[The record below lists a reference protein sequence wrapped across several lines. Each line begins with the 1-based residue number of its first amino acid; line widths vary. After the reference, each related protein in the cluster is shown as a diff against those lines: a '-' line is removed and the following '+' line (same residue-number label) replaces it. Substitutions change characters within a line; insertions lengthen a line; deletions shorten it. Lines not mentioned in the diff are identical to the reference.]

1 VGKITEPTE
10 PTPDVQASPS
20 EADKDRYI
28 EIWKKAVDTQMHFN
42 EMSGKSRQLGLTFVA
57 ASLGV
62 AVVMLARGDDF
73 ALVVASWKVHVG
85 VLLILAA
92 MLALWGV
99 RRLDLSVYHRML
111 RGAVT
116 FGEDFEKNYMSKIFD
131 LEKGMTGAISHFS
144 RHTDASVEKGGPRY
158 HYKGGDQVTAEK
170 KIKQFY
176 RDTIAFLFIAAAALF
191 FITNFASPKIETSRP
206 SPALPKAEPVPSST
220 AVTPAQPLPT
230 PPAPNSPADKKLPD
244 NQIDGRA
251 GTKKEEGK

>member
-1 VGKITEPTE
+1 MGKTTKPAEPDTV
-10 PTPDVQASPS
+10 TPAPPS

-28 EIWKKAVDTQMHFN
+28 EIWKKAVETQMHFN

-62 AVVMLARGDDF
+62 AVVMLARGEDF
-73 ALVVASWKVHVG
+73 ALVVASWKVHIG

-144 RHTDASVEKGGPRY
+144 RHTNASVEKGGPRY
-158 HYKGGDQVTAEK
+158 HYKGGDEVTAEK

-176 RDTIAFLFIAAAALF
+176 RDTIVFLFIAAIALF
-191 FITNFASPKIETSRP
+191 FITNFANTTSKTTSLRP
-206 SPALPKAEPVPSST
+206 SATLPIPEPTPPSN
-220 AVTPAQPLPT
+220 AVTPAQPILA
-230 PPAPNSPADKKLPD
+230 PPAPTAPDGGAKTKQEEDK
-244 NQIDGRA
+244 
-251 GTKKEEGK
+251 